1 MGSVAREIAAQK
13 LHKMH
18 EGMKAV
24 MVALT
29 YSPLQVSILVALAIH
44 TTDIGTLYYTHSGTT
59 TKLLCTRAL

>member
-29 YSPLQVSILVALAIH
+29 YSPLQVSMLVALAIH
-44 TTDIGTLYYTHSGTT
+44 TTDIGTLYYTS
-59 TKLLCTRAL
+59 L